1 MTRFAP
7 LTLAL
12 PLCLAAGPLAAD
24 ALDDQAR
31 AVFKAAFAEACSPA
45 FQEDGSLIDPPQ
57 RYKAKAAV
65 SYGGEPQ
72 PVTLWEFTCNMGA
85 YNVQSVVLMRTEFY
99 GITPLAFARPDL
111 TMVYEV
117 PDDPESK
124 VTEVK
129 IAGWSASPFLTN
141 GGYDPD
147 KGEFSEYSKWRGIGD
162 ASSVGRWK
170 LVDEGARLVTYE
182 VDATYD
188 EEINPETLVSFE

>member
-1 MTRFAP
+1 MTRI
-7 LTLAL
+7 TLAL
-12 PLCLAAGPLAAD
+12 PLCLITSPLAAD
-24 ALDDQAR
+24 PLDDQAIT
-31 AVFKAAFAEACSPA
+31 VFKAAFAEACTAA
-45 FQEDGSLIDPPQ
+45 FQEDGSLSEAPQ
-57 RYKAKAAV
+57 RYEAKAAV

-85 YNVQSVVLMRTEFY
+85 YNVQSVVLMKTEFY

-147 KGEFSEYSKWRGIGD
+147 KSEFSDYSKWRGIGD

-170 LVDEGARLVTYE
+170 LVDEGARLVQFD
-182 VDATYD
+182 VDASYD
-188 EEINPETLVSFE
+188 EEINPETLVRFE